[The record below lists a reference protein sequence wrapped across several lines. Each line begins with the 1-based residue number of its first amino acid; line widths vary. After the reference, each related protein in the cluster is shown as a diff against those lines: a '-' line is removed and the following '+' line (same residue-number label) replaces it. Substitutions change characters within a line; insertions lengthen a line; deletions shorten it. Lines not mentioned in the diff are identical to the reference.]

1 MAQILQRGNKVT
13 TVGEMRKSRPRTE
26 EEAQAMMPMRKQKT
40 GMLGGSNR
48 ANDPSRREAGMK
60 KGGEVR
66 GYGAARKPMKKGGM
80 CR

>member
-1 MAQILQRGNKVT
+1 MTMLRAAFGKMMSPSSEGKK
-13 TVGEMRKSRPRTE
+13 TVKREKPEPNVMGGKNRQN
-26 EEAQAMMPMRKQKT
+26 EAAMK
-40 GMLGGSNR
+40 
-48 ANDPSRREAGMK
+48 EAGMK

>member
-1 MAQILQRGNKVT
+1 MLRA
-13 TVGEMRKSRPRTE
+13 
-26 EEAQAMMPMRKQKT
+26 AFQKMT
-40 GMLGGSNR
+40 SSAPADTKKEPPKEKKAPNVMGGSNR